1 MTDDYSS
8 LSDKDKAF
16 QISNICI
23 MFEVDGEQY
32 EIKEYEVPLV
42 DQTMFLL
49 ETLREKKVGVIEFKI
64 KLGTIGKN
72 EVMQIKKSESIIKRN
87 SLYLND
93 IILPEL

>member
-49 ETLREKKVGVIEFKI
+49 ETLREKKVC
-64 KLGTIGKN
+64 LT
-72 EVMQIKKSESIIKRN
+72 
-87 SLYLND
+87 
-93 IILPEL
+93 